1 MLCKEIRIMMGMT
14 NRVFYYYYYC
24 LTVQENVKEVEE
36 ILVGGR
42 REIYL

>member
-14 NRVFYYYYYC
+14 NRVFYYYYC
-24 LTVQENVKEVEE
+24 LTGQESVKEVEE
-36 ILVGGR
+36 ILGGGR